1 MVDQHTP
8 APPTPPPPSAW
19 PSLLLPAAV
28 EVRLSIQQEV
38 TWGQVVGVVGSSHEL
53 GAWHCDGAVRL
64 AWSEGHNWSTVLH
77 LPAG

>member
-1 MVDQHTP
+1 M
-8 APPTPPPPSAW
+8 
-19 PSLLLPAAV
+19 PAAV

>member
-1 MVDQHTP
+1 
-8 APPTPPPPSAW
+8 
-19 PSLLLPAAV
+19 
-28 EVRLSIQQEV
+28 
-38 TWGQVVGVVGSSHEL
+38 VVGVVGSSHEL